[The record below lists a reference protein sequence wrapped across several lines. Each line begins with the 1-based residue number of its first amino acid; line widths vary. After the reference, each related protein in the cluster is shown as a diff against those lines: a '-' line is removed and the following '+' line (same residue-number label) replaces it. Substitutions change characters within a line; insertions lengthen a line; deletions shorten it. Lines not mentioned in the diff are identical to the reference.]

1 MPDMSERDC
10 RNRLQEAYQT
20 LEELIREGD
29 TELISNRF
37 NLCEQLDTNDI
48 DDIASLY
55 ELSVRAVINYMDI
68 YQ

>member
-1 MPDMSERDC
+1 MPDMGERDC
-10 RNRLQEAYQT
+10 RNRLQEAYQI

-29 TELISNRF
+29 IELISNRF
-37 NLCEQLDTNDI
+37 NLCEQLDTNDT